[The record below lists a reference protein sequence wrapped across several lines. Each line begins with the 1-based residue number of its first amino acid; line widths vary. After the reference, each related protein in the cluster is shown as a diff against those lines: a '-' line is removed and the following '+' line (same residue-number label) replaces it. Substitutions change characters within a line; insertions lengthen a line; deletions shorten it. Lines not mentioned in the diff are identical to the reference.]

1 MPKRK
6 IGSVDASLGRN
17 LIYYRKLTGL
27 TQQQLAEALNIN
39 RTTYTKYETGDS
51 EPSVEMLRHISALLH
66 VDIGVLMS
74 EEPSDSVG
82 REQDAAIEDEDF
94 IALRRRYMALDP
106 KDREALLQFFSMR
119 KGRIKCEKGR
129 KSKGKGAKKSENKKK
144 RHSKQA

>member
-51 EPSVEMLRHISALLH
+51 EPSVEMLRHISALPH

-106 KDREALLQFFSMR
+106 KDREALLQFL
-119 KGRIKCEKGR
+119 KELEK
-129 KSKGKGAKKSENKKK
+129 
-144 RHSKQA
+144 

>member
-66 VDIGVLMS
+66 VRIIVSKKASTCIKPFLKTAGFDTL
-74 EEPSDSVG
+74 
-82 REQDAAIEDEDF
+82 F
-94 IALRRRYMALDP
+94 RRLDP
-106 KDREALLQFFSMR
+106 DP
-119 KGRIKCEKGR
+119 
-129 KSKGKGAKKSENKKK
+129 
-144 RHSKQA
+144 